1 MFCDQCGAE
10 LPDDS
15 VFCPKCGAKQTPV
28 DSEANN
34 AASEAAPGAA
44 GTVATANAAGAMN
57 TAANAAGTAGNAPAN
72 MTNVSN
78 GAPAAEPPKKKKG
91 FPFVPV
97 ILIGIL
103 LVAVIVVV
111 AIFLPKGKSKDG
123 IEFSEKSLMYN
134 GYSFFTTD
142 GKELEVNN
150 VDSLAYN
157 YDNSVVAYLTTDD
170 TLYVIDSELTP
181 VEIEND
187 VLNMEVSYSG
197 SSIAYTVG
205 DDYAATTLYV
215 YNVKKDNSV
224 KIDTNVYAYNY
235 LVSPNGKQV
244 AYLKDYEGNSDN
256 TLYVAAV
263 GKDGKKVDKDGCIP
277 LAIGDNGKSFF
288 YTDNSDSSNVK
299 LYWYNGKDAEK
310 ISRDVSGSYYFNNSV
325 SEILFTKSGNT
336 YFYRIGMD
344 EPSKVASDA
353 LIGMWN
359 YKYETTAQDY
369 TFGNQSSGVL
379 VNRSKLTEWVFAT
392 DSDICYLNKDGK
404 DSAKLCDADG
414 ISKITVAQN
423 GKSLIYLKDGKLYK
437 ITKFG
442 ADREETE
449 LYEGDVYINGYV
461 ASKDLSDIYVVSD
474 EAELYYCK
482 SKKKLVKISNDFADK
497 NNMAYNEAS
506 KTIFYIEDGNIY
518 SSGKNGKKKEL
529 VAESVTD
536 IANYADGIFYMVTED
551 GVSSCYYVKK
561 GESVKILEY

>member
-1 MFCDQCGAE
+1 MFCDQCGTE

-15 VFCPKCGAKQTPV
+15 VFCPKCGAKQTPI

-34 AASEAAPGAA
+34 AAGEAAPGTANTA
-44 GTVATANAAGAMN
+44 GTVN
-57 TAANAAGTAGNAPAN
+57 TAGNGTDNAPVN
-72 MTNVSN
+72 MTNMSN
-78 GAPAAEPPKKKKG
+78 GAAAPEKPKKKKG

-103 LVAVIVVV
+103 LAAVIVVV
-111 AIFLPKGKSKDG
+111 AIFLPKGKTKDG

-256 TLYVAAV
+256 TLYVAVV

-353 LIGMWN
+353 LSGVWN
-359 YKYETTAQDY
+359 YQFEATAQDY
-369 TFGNQSSGVL
+369 TFGSQSSAAL

-392 DSDICYLNKDGK
+392 DADICYLNKDGH
-404 DSAKLCDADG
+404 DSVKLCDADG

-461 ASKDLSDIYVVSD
+461 ASRDLSDIYVVSD

-482 SKKKLVKISNDFADK
+482 SKKKLVKISNDFADR
-497 NNMAYNEAS
+497 NNMAYNEAA
-506 KTIFYIEDGNIY
+506 KTIFYIEDGNLY
-518 SSGKNGKKKEL
+518 SSGKSGKKKEL
-529 VAESVTD
+529 VAERVTD
-536 IANYADGIFYMVTED
+536 IANYANGILYRVTED
-551 GVSSCYYVKK
+551 GVNSCYYVKK
-561 GESVKILEY
+561 GEPAKILEY